1 MQKNRTGFLLYAENQ
16 ADTIDGISLFLF
28 LRYSQSVSSEFP
40 PNRIAYSCSGPE
52 RWGSRSV
59 TGSGT
64 FDSGASVTVTVTANN
79 GYKFVKWTENGSEV
93 STSASCTLAGSA
105 AHFILR

>member
-16 ADTIDGISLFLF
+16 ADAVDGISLFL
-28 LRYSQSVSSEFP
+28 RYFQSVSSEFL
-40 PNRIAYSCSGPE
+40 PNRIVYSRSGPE

-59 TGSGT
+59 TGSGI